1 VANTLQG
8 REISLQSAA
17 NAHRARILR
26 DRVATGSVYLVLSLG
41 ALAMLVPFFWQI
53 STSLKDD
60 VQVNTVPPRWIP
72 NPIHLDNYVTAFTAL
87 PFNLFFLNTMIIEVG
102 VLVGILLTST
112 MVAYAFAR
120 FEAPGKSFLFLI
132 VLSTMMLPG
141 IITLVPTYFIFVK
154 LHWVDTL
161 LPLIVPAF
169 FGGGAFNIFL
179 LRQFFLSIPGELGEA
194 AFIDG
199 AGTLGILFRIYVP
212 LAKPAI
218 AAIMI
223 MTFIGVWHDF
233 LGPLIYLNT
242 EHHFTLALGINEYIQ
257 QVKGQTTHWQL
268 VMAASTAIIVPPL
281 LIFLFFQRFFIEGIT
296 LGGVKG

>member
-1 VANTLQG
+1 MANTLQG
-8 REISLQSAA
+8 REISLQRAA
-17 NAHRARILR
+17 NARRTRILR
-26 DRVATGSVYLVLSLG
+26 ERLATGSVYLVLSLG

-112 MVAYAFAR
+112 MVAYGFAR

-169 FGGGAFNIFL
+169 FGGGASISSYCGSSFS
-179 LRQFFLSIPGELGEA
+179 LSPGSWARRPSLMA
-194 AFIDG
+194 RVRWASCS
-199 AGTLGILFRIYVP
+199 AS
-212 LAKPAI
+212 
-218 AAIMI
+218 MC
-223 MTFIGVWHDF
+223 
-233 LGPLIYLNT
+233 
-242 EHHFTLALGINEYIQ
+242 
-257 QVKGQTTHWQL
+257 HWP
-268 VMAASTAIIVPPL
+268 SRPW
-281 LIFLFFQRFFIEGIT
+281 RRS
-296 LGGVKG
+296 